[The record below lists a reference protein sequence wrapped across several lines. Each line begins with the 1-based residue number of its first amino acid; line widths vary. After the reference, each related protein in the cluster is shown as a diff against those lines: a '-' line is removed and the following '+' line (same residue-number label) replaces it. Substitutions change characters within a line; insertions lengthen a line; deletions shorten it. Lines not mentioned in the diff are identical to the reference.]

1 MNSATVGNRLIWHPM
16 FSGFATDVKP
26 VQRAAAGIGWEVRA
40 FFAGTSCADDFATL
54 LKPAMQLQYI
64 KVNQED

>member
-1 MNSATVGNRLIWHPM
+1 M

-54 LKPAMQLQYI
+54 LKPAVQLQYI

>member
-1 MNSATVGNRLIWHPM
+1 M
-16 FSGFATDVKP
+16 FSGFATDVKQ

-40 FFAGTSCADDFATL
+40 FAGTSCADDFATL
-54 LKPAMQLQYI
+54 LKPAVQLQYI